1 MVSLFTLAENII
13 SVRLS
18 ATNGNRI
25 AEAVK
30 VIRKIKADRTEHIR
44 RYSTTKAINVNGL
57 IRTFFKV
64 MKISGRLLKKS
75 FGH

>member
-1 MVSLFTLAENII
+1 MVSPFTLTEDYW

-30 VIRKIKADRTEHIR
+30 VIRKIKADRSEHIE
-44 RYSTTKAINVNGL
+44 RYSTTI
-57 IRTFFKV
+57 
-64 MKISGRLLKKS
+64 M
-75 FGH
+75 